1 MKRLREFTNDE
12 DNPFGVGTDLIIS
25 LLAVFLIVIAI
36 TLKSYQDVNT
46 TYQQSIK
53 SIDDYRNQVAE
64 LTELVNKKNA
74 TIKNFESEV
83 KQRPRF
89 PPQITITA
97 NQHDFPSGSAELT
110 PDLAKYIS
118 NDLVNQIDNNV
129 KDYDIN
135 TVVVIGHTDGQAL
148 SNRSSNI
155 DNRLKKVSIDKLPID
170 KLNPGSNAEL
180 GLMRA
185 LAVVKKLQEIQKQGK
200 LLQGLDP
207 KRGYRVYSA
216 AQLMLNNGEFASPD
230 PKPDAQRRRIEI
242 YFTKS
247 N

>member
-25 LLAVFLIVIAI
+25 LLAIFLIVIAI
-36 TLKSYQDVNT
+36 TLKSYQDTNSK
-46 TYQQSIK
+46 YQQSIT
-53 SIDDYRNQVAE
+53 SIENYRNQVAE
-64 LTELVNKKNA
+64 LTELLTQKNA
-74 TIKNFESEV
+74 TIRIIESEI

-110 PDLAKYIS
+110 PDLEEFIS
-118 NDLVNQIDNNV
+118 NDLINQIENNV
-129 KDYDIN
+129 KEYDIN

-148 SNRSSNI
+148 SSKTSNI
-155 DNRLKKVSIDKLPID
+155 DNTLKKVSIDKLPIE

-185 LAVVKKLQEIQKQGK
+185 LAVVKKLHEIQKQGT

-216 AQLMLNNGEFASPD
+216 AQLMLNNGEFAPPD